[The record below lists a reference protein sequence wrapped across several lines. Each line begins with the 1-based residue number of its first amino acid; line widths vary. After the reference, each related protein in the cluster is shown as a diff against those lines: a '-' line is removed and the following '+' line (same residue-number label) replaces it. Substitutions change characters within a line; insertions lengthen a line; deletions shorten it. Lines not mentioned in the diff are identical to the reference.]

1 MEGQMCWFLRFLLL
15 SASFGSESAVLEP
28 SDHELFPTSS
38 SQFPNS
44 SDHLR
49 NPRHHDF
56 QHESTNVIVTSDA
69 RHEPVTFQSSSAAS
83 PWRRHKRSVTSR
95 TPTIAHCSHADDK
108 DVALTR
114 HGHTLLNVA
123 IFAPY
128 DLKFKFTLDRVLP
141 AVVTA
146 EQAVHRKQL
155 LPGYRF
161 HWIPGDS
168 KCNSRDAAIHAF
180 DTVTRYK
187 MAFFLGPVCDYS
199 LAPVARYAAY
209 WNISVVAPGGFAHN
223 FGTEKLDG
231 PEGAEFPLLTRI
243 GYTFNSMALTFLD
256 LLTYYK
262 WEKVK
267 VLYRSSDHSDIVP
280 AFCHLAG
287 GALGEYLENE
297 KRRKFDMHRIVEKTP
312 EDYARM
318 LLEQLDT
325 QYAGQCHYRPE
336 ASVTTALRPVSLS
349 PRGQCHYRTEASV
362 TIAPRPV
369 SLSPRGQCHYRPEAS
384 VPTALRPVSLLPRGQ
399 CHYRPE

>member
-1 MEGQMCWFLRFLLL
+1 MCLLEFLKRMTETSFLQAVPNIPHYL
-15 SASFGSESAVLEP
+15 SSAKAQAIYNACPAGEASRDKIWKVRKLIQHVSGDWA
-28 SDHELFPTSS
+28 
-38 SQFPNS
+38 QFP
-44 SDHLR
+44 
-49 NPRHHDF
+49 
-56 QHESTNVIVTSDA
+56 VTTQ
-69 RHEPVTFQSSSAAS
+69 VGGLTC
-83 PWRRHKRSVTSR
+83 W
-95 TPTIAHCSHADDK
+95 CGDDK

-325 QYAGQCHYRPE
+325 QYA
-336 ASVTTALRPVSLS
+336 AFWA
-349 PRGQCHYRTEASV
+349 
-362 TIAPRPV
+362 
-369 SLSPRGQCHYRPEAS
+369 
-384 VPTALRPVSLLPRGQ
+384 
-399 CHYRPE
+399 